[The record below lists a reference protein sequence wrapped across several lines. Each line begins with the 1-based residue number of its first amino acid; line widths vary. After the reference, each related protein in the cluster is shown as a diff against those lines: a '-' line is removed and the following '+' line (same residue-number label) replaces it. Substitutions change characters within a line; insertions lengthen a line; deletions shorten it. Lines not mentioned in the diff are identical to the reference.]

1 MAFVKVDET
10 EPIEKAIKRFK
21 RMVEKEGENMG
32 KFSWYI
38 DKVNGM
44 SDPDG
49 YLEMSPEEIL
59 SDLFK

>member
-1 MAFVKVDET
+1 MPARKS
-10 EPIEKAIKRFK
+10 KAVSEGR
-21 RMVEKEGENMG
+21 RYSPDPDYTWYLDKE
-32 KFSWYI
+32 
-38 DKVNGM
+38 NGM